1 MHLETSILSFKN
13 CLLKI
18 EQLLKIWKITL
29 VNVDIL
35 YLSSKKLKIIKI
47 YNDDSFILLNSII
60 SQTKVLKHIYLN
72 SQFTNE
78 NSIYVEKSKQS
89 RIKRK

>member
-13 CLLKI
+13 FLLKI
-18 EQLLKIWKITL
+18 EQLLKIWKIIL

>member
-47 YNDDSFILLNSII
+47 YNNDSSILLNSII

>member
-18 EQLLKIWKITL
+18 EQLLKIWKIIL

>member
-1 MHLETSILSFKN
+1 MHLETSILSFKHY
-13 CLLKI
+13 LLKI

-47 YNDDSFILLNSII
+47 YNNDSSILLNSII

>member
-18 EQLLKIWKITL
+18 EQLLKIWKIIL

-47 YNDDSFILLNSII
+47 YNNDSSILLNSII
-60 SQTKVLKHIYLN
+60 SQIKVLKHIYLN

>member
-18 EQLLKIWKITL
+18 EQLLKIWKIIL

-47 YNDDSFILLNSII
+47 YNNDSFILLNSII

>member
-1 MHLETSILSFKN
+1 MHLETSILSFKHY
-13 CLLKI
+13 LLKI

>member
-13 CLLKI
+13 FLLKI
-18 EQLLKIWKITL
+18 EQLLKIWKIIL

-47 YNDDSFILLNSII
+47 YNNDSSILLNSII

>member
-13 CLLKI
+13 FLLKI

>member
-1 MHLETSILSFKN
+1 M
-13 CLLKI
+13 
-18 EQLLKIWKITL
+18 
-29 VNVDIL
+29 NVDIL
-35 YLSSKKLKIIKI
+35 YSSSKKLKIIKI

>member
-1 MHLETSILSFKN
+1 M
-13 CLLKI
+13 
-18 EQLLKIWKITL
+18 
-29 VNVDIL
+29 NVDIL
-35 YLSSKKLKIIKI
+35 YSSSKKLKITKI
-47 YNDDSFILLNSII
+47 YNNDSSVLLNSII

>member
-1 MHLETSILSFKN
+1 MHLETSILSFKHY
-13 CLLKI
+13 LLKI
-18 EQLLKIWKITL
+18 EQLLKIWKIIL

-47 YNDDSFILLNSII
+47 YNNDSSILLNSII

-78 NSIYVEKSKQS
+78 NNIYVEKSKQS

>member
-13 CLLKI
+13 FLLKI

-47 YNDDSFILLNSII
+47 YNNDSSILLNSII

>member
-1 MHLETSILSFKN
+1 MHLETSILSFKHY
-13 CLLKI
+13 LLKI
-18 EQLLKIWKITL
+18 EQLLKIWKIIL

-47 YNDDSFILLNSII
+47 YNNDSSILLNSII

>member
-18 EQLLKIWKITL
+18 EQLLKIWKIIL
-29 VNVDIL
+29 VNLDIL

-47 YNDDSFILLNSII
+47 YNNDSSILLNSII

>member
-18 EQLLKIWKITL
+18 EQLLKIWKIIL

-47 YNDDSFILLNSII
+47 YNNDSSILLNSII